1 MKLSV
6 SLLVLVSIGVAAIP
20 QSLQADQATSS
31 AAWESLV
38 SKIQPGLT
46 RAGVESWLN
55 EMDGGP
61 QGIDSTRYY
70 LQPDIIVEVPYDQT
84 GGTWTPENR
93 VTAPAHVIRRS
104 RSTL

>member
-1 MKLSV
+1 MRLSV
-6 SLLVLVSIGVAAIP
+6 SLLVLVSFGAAAIP
-20 QSLQADQATSS
+20 QPLRADQATPS

-46 RAGVESWLN
+46 RAGVEAWLN

-61 QGIDSTRYY
+61 QGIDSTRYFI
-70 LQPDIIVEVPYDQT
+70 QPDIIVEVPYDQT

-93 VTAPAHVIRRS
+93 VSAPVHIVRRS
-104 RSTL
+104 RSTF